1 MHDRPGQRHLDPE
14 LVARLSHL
22 TVRARAAADGA
33 LTGLHRS
40 PHRGASVVFVEHREY
55 RPGDDP
61 RLLDWRAFART
72 DRPTLK
78 RFEQETQLTAT
89 LLLDASAS
97 MDFRGDPG
105 RPTKSEHAATL
116 LGGLALILLRQ
127 GDRVGGVSIT
137 DRVHATVPHASGSG
151 HLEPLLRGFVS
162 GPSGAPTDLAPALA
176 EALPRAGRRGLV
188 VLASDLL
195 DREDDGVAAL
205 RAFAAKNHDV
215 WVLHVLDPAEIELD
229 LPNACRVRGLEGE
242 PMVEIPGTS
251 MKDAYRKA
259 IEAFIAGAERAA
271 RAIGVSYLLARTDE
285 DPALTLARMLGRQRG
300 GGPSRGRDERH
311 GKAHGVRAS

>member
-1 MHDRPGQRHLDPE
+1 VTDVRERLDPE

-61 RLLDWRAFART
+61 RLLDWRAYART

-89 LLLDASAS
+89 LLVDASAS
-97 MDFRGDPG
+97 MDFRGRPG
-105 RPTKSEHAATL
+105 RPTKREHAATL
-116 LGGLALILLRQ
+116 LGGLALVLLRQ
-127 GDRVGGVSIT
+127 GDRVGAMSFAE
-137 DRVHATVPHASGSG
+137 RVQTTVPHATGSA
-151 HLEPLLRGFVS
+151 HLEPLLRGLVS
-162 GPSGAPTDLAPALA
+162 GPTVARTDLGASLT
-176 EALPRAGRRGLV
+176 EALPRAGRRGFV
-188 VLASDLL
+188 VVASDLL
-195 DREDDGVAAL
+195 DRDDDGVAAL

-229 LPNACRVRGLEGE
+229 LPSACRVHGLEGE
-242 PMVEIPGTS
+242 AVVEIPGAEIHA
-251 MKDAYRKA
+251 AYGRA
-259 IEAFIAGAERAA
+259 IKAFIEGAERTA
-271 RAIGVSYLLARTDE
+271 RAIGVHYLLARTDE
-285 DPALTLARMLGRQRG
+285 DPALTLARMLRRG
-300 GGPSRGRDERH
+300 PDGQGKPSGL
-311 GKAHGVRAS
+311 RAS